1 MGKKDSVDLAL
12 RLTSKGSRIV
22 IFGLCDK
29 KDNIDV
35 NLQELFL
42 KEVSINFSYLNPFK
56 FVNAIEL
63 LETHRVKVNHLISE
77 KISLSDA
84 ENAFEKIRNSHFL
97 KYQII
102 NSKKEV
108 A

>member
-1 MGKKDSVDLAL
+1 M
-12 RLTSKGSRIV
+12 
-22 IFGLCDK
+22 
-29 KDNIDV
+29 
-35 NLQELFL
+35 
-42 KEVSINFSYLNPFK
+42 
-56 FVNAIEL
+56 NAIEL